1 MMQPGPSRMAQIET
15 WIRGQME
22 QVGAAGLV
30 VELTGGIRSTV
41 VAALAA
47 KAAPGKVLAV
57 ICRGRTGAGD
67 LADAELAAR
76 CLALQ
81 PERIDLEPVFEHMQE
96 HWPDVSARLLE
107 ACSTRLS
114 MSALFI
120 LAETHRYLVL
130 GHLCRTDWEIGRF
143 TRFGDAAADL
153 QPLLHLLY
161 RDVLGMAAELDL
173 PARILARQPSLGALG
188 PGPKDEHV
196 VFTYPQVDAF
206 LADQLSVLPETL
218 QFKIREAIA
227 RTEVRRQPPCSLSSS
242 APLSALDYDR
252 SIEALTLISKAITSD
267 QYVEDILRLIVMVT
281 AEVMNSSVCSLWL
294 LNEKEQ
300 VLRLRATQS
309 INRDYLKERV
319 LHVGE
324 GVVGRVVRENRPVSI
339 LDVLTDP
346 HFKEKELA
354 QKMGLVSMLSIPMRV
369 KDRVIGV
376 INCYTSHPHEF
387 TELQVNILI
396 TVANQAAVA
405 IENTELLVQTRVIE
419 EELAARKIIERA
431 KDLIIDRLHLSGEEA
446 YRWLRKRS
454 MDTRKSMREVAEAVL
469 LTIGN

>member
-1 MMQPGPSRMAQIET
+1 MMQPGSTQPAQIET
-15 WIRGQME
+15 WMRGQID
-22 QVGAAGLV
+22 QAGAAGLV
-30 VELTGGIRSTV
+30 VELTGGIRSAV

-57 ICRGRTGAGD
+57 ICRGRGGAGD

-76 CLALQ
+76 FLTLQ
-81 PERIDLEPVFEHMQE
+81 PQWIDLEPALARLQE
-96 HWPDVSARLLE
+96 QWPTASPQVGEALSARL
-107 ACSTRLS
+107 R
-114 MSALFI
+114 MSALFA
-120 LAETHRYLVL
+120 LADPRRDLVL

-161 RDVLGMAAELDL
+161 RDVRTLAADLAL
-173 PARILARQPSLGALG
+173 PARILARQPTMRALG
-188 PGPKDEHV
+188 PEPRGEDAS
-196 VFTYPQVDAF
+196 FTYPQVDAF
-206 LADQLSVLPETL
+206 LADELPALPEAL

-227 RTEVRRQPPCSLSSS
+227 RTEDRRQPPRSLSSTTT
-242 APLSALDYDR
+242 LTALDYDR
-252 SIEALTLISKAITSD
+252 SIEALTVISKAITSD

-294 LNEKEQ
+294 LDEKER

-346 HFKEKELA
+346 YFKEKELA

-387 TELQVNILI
+387 TELQVNILT

-469 LTIGN
+469 LTMGN